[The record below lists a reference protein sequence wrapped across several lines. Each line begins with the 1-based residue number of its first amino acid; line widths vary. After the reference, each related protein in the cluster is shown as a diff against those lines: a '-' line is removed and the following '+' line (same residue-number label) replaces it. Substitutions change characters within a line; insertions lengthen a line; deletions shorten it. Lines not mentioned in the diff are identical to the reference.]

1 MTIDLTEHQREL
13 LTELLEAA
21 HKDTVHELHRT
32 DSISY
37 KQLIR
42 SKIAMIEGLCSTIAL
57 TEPVA

>member
-1 MTIDLTEHQREL
+1 MTIELTVHQREL

-32 DSISY
+32 DSLSY

-42 SKIAMIEGLCSTIAL
+42 EKIAVIEELCELISVH
-57 TEPVA
+57 EPVA